1 MLHANLMLLDGE
13 VSERTEESRDKA
25 LSKYLEALATLS
37 QPEMQRTSALLRLLG
52 RLHSK
57 LALAFE
63 RNGELQEAAAH
74 AIAAIAPEFRRGST
88 GFNLLA
94 RPIIALGQPDKA
106 LEFCRTALSDAD
118 GDGTHQG
125 NRVTF
130 SSIAS
135 HHIYQIKSSTRLIE
149 NIGRLIA
156 VISTTLPASSETRNV
171 VAQLRDLAG
180 FVVFAYERR
189 AGPDDVDSREQLN
202 ASIAEVNSTLLK
214 LDLNVKALPFITAN
228 AQESPRA
235 PSFDDDER

>member
-1 MLHANLMLLDGE
+1 
-13 VSERTEESRDKA
+13 
-25 LSKYLEALATLS
+25 
-37 QPEMQRTSALLRLLG
+37 MQRTSALLQLLG

-57 LALAFE
+57 LAFAFE
-63 RNGELQEAAAH
+63 RKGELQEAAAH

-88 GFNLLA
+88 GFNSLA

-118 GDGTHQG
+118 GDGTRQG
-125 NRVTF
+125 TRVTF

-156 VISTTLPASSETRNV
+156 VISTTSPASSETRDV

-189 AGPDDVDSREQLN
+189 AGPNDVDSREQLN

-214 LDLNVKALPFITAN
+214 LDVSVKALPFITSN